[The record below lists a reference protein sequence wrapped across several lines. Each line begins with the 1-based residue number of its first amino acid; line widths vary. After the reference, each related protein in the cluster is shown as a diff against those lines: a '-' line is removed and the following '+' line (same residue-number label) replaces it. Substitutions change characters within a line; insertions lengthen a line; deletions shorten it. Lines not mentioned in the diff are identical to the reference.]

1 MFLRIYDKHSC
12 QNKPQHTMDPFLYF
26 GEDEFESDEPTQ
38 TPDTMAISTSDTQD
52 TASMISPNTE
62 SFCR

>member
-1 MFLRIYDKHSC
+1 MLSRIYDKHSC
-12 QNKPQHTMDPFLYF
+12 YNKPRFTMDPFFYF

-38 TPDTMAISTSDTQD
+38 THENTAISASDTQD
-52 TASMISPNTE
+52 SASTISPNTE

>member
-12 QNKPQHTMDPFLYF
+12 QNKPSYNMDPFFYC

-38 TPDTMAISTSDTQD
+38 TTDTMAISTSDTQD

>member
-1 MFLRIYDKHSC
+1 MFSRIYDKHSC
-12 QNKPQHTMDPFLYF
+12 QNKPRQNMDPFFYF

-38 TPDTMAISTSDTQD
+38 TPDTMATSTSDTQD
-52 TASMISPNTE
+52 TASMISPNME

>member
-1 MFLRIYDKHSC
+1 
-12 QNKPQHTMDPFLYF
+12 MDPFFYF

-38 TPDTMAISTSDTQD
+38 TPDTMTTSASDTQD
-52 TASMISPNTE
+52 TASMISPNME

>member
-1 MFLRIYDKHSC
+1 
-12 QNKPQHTMDPFLYF
+12 MDPFFYF
-26 GEDEFESDEPTQ
+26 GEDEFESDEQTQ
-38 TPDTMAISTSDTQD
+38 TPDTMATSASDTQD